1 MRLNDAR
8 ARQLLRAFD
17 LPTLFIEE
25 LGWDRHA
32 ATLNVSIDGQY
43 YALHTVAQKRG
54 MVAYT
59 CAPGVDGHIPP
70 GPTRRAIERQVAL
83 TVREHL
89 IVFHD
94 AARVESIWQWVRR
107 EAGQPSVPREEPY
120 HRDLPGH
127 RLLQR
132 LETIAFGLNEEA
144 NLTLTDVVSQVRSA
158 FDVER
163 VTKRFYEG
171 YKVEHAAFTAALR
184 GIPDLPT
191 QRWYTSV
198 LLNREKE
205 FAHFIPFRN
214 RRQREEG
221 SQKLPSPDQCYEQ
234 GPNKGLSAP
243 SEFQLAL
250 FGGTVRKTE
259 RFPSRKG
266 VRYDNKWYVPASE
279 APEMGVLLLHAELA
293 HRETQL
299 LVAQIGDFEALY
311 VQLDGK
317 TWEPFIEASKR
328 RWSAKKRK
336 EWNDAV
342 RQRLT
347 DSQTASIER
356 LQLAL
361 LTAGCC
367 CLLVYPRPAKI
378 ALSRTGCS
386 DYIFLKP
393 DVSRWSFLACCSCA
407 KFGIPRGSRSVA
419 RST

>member
-43 YALHTVAQKRG
+43 YALHTVAQKRR

-243 SEFQLAL
+243 SEL
-250 FGGTVRKTE
+250 
-259 RFPSRKG
+259 
-266 VRYDNKWYVPASE
+266 
-279 APEMGVLLLHAELA
+279 
-293 HRETQL
+293 L